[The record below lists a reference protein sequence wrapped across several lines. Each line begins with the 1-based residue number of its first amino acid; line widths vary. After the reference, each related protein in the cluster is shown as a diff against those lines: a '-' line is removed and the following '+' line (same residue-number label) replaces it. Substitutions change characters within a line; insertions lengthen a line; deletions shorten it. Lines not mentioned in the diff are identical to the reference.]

1 MTFLYDDPRTFAAD
15 ALRGFSQAYGRF
27 VRLAPGG
34 VLRAVA
40 AERKV
45 ALVIGGGSGHYPA
58 FTGYVGSGLADA
70 AVAGDV
76 FASPSTSSIARLA
89 RLAHQGAGIL
99 LGFGNY
105 AGDVLNFGAAARRL
119 VSEGIDVRT
128 LAVTDDVASAP
139 AETPSLRRGVAGD
152 VAVFKAA
159 GAAAEAGL
167 DVDEVERFARLA
179 NSRTFSFGVAY
190 RGCTLPGA
198 GKPLFVVPAREMAI
212 GLGIHGEP
220 GVSEGPVVT
229 ASELAQVLVERL
241 LRERPA
247 DASGRVAVILNGLGG
262 TKYEELFGA
271 WRAIERQLERNGL
284 TAVAPEVGEFVTS
297 LDMAGCSLTLTWLD
311 QGLEELWLAP
321 CESAAFRRGPEVF
334 REVPLPIEDA
344 PAPVAIPRAAAAS
357 QESAKC
363 IERALK
369 RIAEA
374 MQSAESRLGDIDAF
388 AGDGD
393 HGFCMSRGSDAASKA
408 ATAAAAHGA
417 GAGSVLQLAGDAWG
431 DRAGGASGALWGVAL
446 RAWGDAFSDA
456 GPVTAEDVV
465 RGART
470 ALGAVTSLG
479 GAQIGDKTL
488 VDALEPF
495 VETLAR
501 EVEAGRSL
509 AEAWRSAADAA
520 SAAATA
526 TAPLVPKRGRA
537 RPLAA
542 KSVGHPD
549 PGAISLALCAQAVG
563 EVLHPSSR

>member
-1 MTFLYDDPRTFAAD
+1 
-15 ALRGFSQAYGRF
+15 
-27 VRLAPGG
+27 V
-34 VLRAVA
+34 
-40 AERKV
+40 
-45 ALVIGGGSGHYPA
+45 
-58 FTGYVGSGLADA
+58 
-70 AVAGDV
+70 
-76 FASPSTSSIARLA
+76 
-89 RLAHQGAGIL
+89 
-99 LGFGNY
+99 
-105 AGDVLNFGAAARRL
+105 
-119 VSEGIDVRT
+119 
-128 LAVTDDVASAP
+128 
-139 AETPSLRRGVAGD
+139 
-152 VAVFKAA
+152 
-159 GAAAEAGL
+159 
-167 DVDEVERFARLA
+167 
-179 NSRTFSFGVAY
+179 
-190 RGCTLPGA
+190 
-198 GKPLFVVPAREMAI
+198 
-212 GLGIHGEP
+212 
-220 GVSEGPVVT
+220 
-229 ASELAQVLVERL
+229 
-241 LRERPA
+241 
-247 DASGRVAVILNGLGG
+247 
-262 TKYEELFGA
+262 
-271 WRAIERQLERNGL
+271 
-284 TAVAPEVGEFVTS
+284 
-297 LDMAGCSLTLTWLD
+297 
-311 QGLEELWLAP
+311 
-321 CESAAFRRGPEVF
+321 
-334 REVPLPIEDA
+334 
-344 PAPVAIPRAAAAS
+344 PVAIPRAVAAS

-374 MQSAESRLGDIDAF
+374 MHSAESRLGDIDAF

-408 ATAAAAHGA
+408 ATAALAHGA

-446 RAWGDAFSDA
+446 RSWGDAFSDA

-479 GAQIGDKTL
+479 AAQIGDKTL

-549 PGAISLALCAQAVG
+549 PGAISLALCAHAVG